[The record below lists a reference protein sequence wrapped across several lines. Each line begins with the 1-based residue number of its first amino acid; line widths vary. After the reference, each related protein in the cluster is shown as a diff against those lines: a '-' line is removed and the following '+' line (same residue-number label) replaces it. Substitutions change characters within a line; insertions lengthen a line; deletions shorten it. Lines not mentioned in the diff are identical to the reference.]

1 MYSYA
6 DTYVNLTA
14 DYAIPIYLGDF
25 SLGTFLYVKRLQ
37 LIPFADYAMELNR
50 GRNLKDYFSYG
61 ADVLLDFNII
71 QLSFPISAGV
81 RYARTGPNEDRS
93 RNHFELLFNLTF

>member
-1 MYSYA
+1 MSILRRITPSPYIS
-6 DTYVNLTA
+6 V
-14 DYAIPIYLGDF
+14 
-25 SLGTFLYVKRLQ
+25 LYVKRLQ

-81 RYARTGPNEDRS
+81 RYARTGPNEGRS